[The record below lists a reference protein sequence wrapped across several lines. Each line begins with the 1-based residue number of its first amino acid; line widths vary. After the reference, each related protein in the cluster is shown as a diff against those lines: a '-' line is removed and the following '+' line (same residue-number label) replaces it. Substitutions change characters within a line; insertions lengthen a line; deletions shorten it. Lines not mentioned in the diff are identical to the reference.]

1 MPFGFPS
8 VFQSKSVAL
17 NIGET
22 ITNAGIYIDTDA
34 LSDVNDFQWYLTAD
48 GGTTWEEAT
57 LNENHAFTTT
67 GDDLRYQ
74 IIGNDGAAITIRQS
88 NGADY
93 FLRVKYNE

>member
-8 VFQSKSVAL
+8 IIQSKSIAL

-22 ITNAGIYIDTDA
+22 IVDAGIYIDTSA

-48 GGTTWEEAT
+48 GGTTWEEVT
-57 LNENHAFTTT
+57 LNQNHTFTTT

-74 IIGNDGAAITIRQS
+74 IIGNEGAVITIRQS

-93 FLRVKYNE
+93 FLKVKYNE